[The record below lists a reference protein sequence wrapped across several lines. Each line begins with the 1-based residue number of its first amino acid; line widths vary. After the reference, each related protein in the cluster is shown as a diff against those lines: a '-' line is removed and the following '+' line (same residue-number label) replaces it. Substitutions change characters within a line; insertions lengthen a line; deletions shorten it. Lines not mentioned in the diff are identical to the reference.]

1 MDNVPPPSKSQI
13 YAKSSRAYPGWW
25 MVVVTAVVSG
35 IGVGFVGQGISVIF
49 KPLAA
54 ELGLSRA
61 ATSVA
66 TGIARM
72 QGGIEGPLTGWM
84 SDKYGPKWVIVT
96 GIGFVVAGLALMNYA
111 DSPWQYYVFWGIFIG
126 IGQNLALTIALDKAL
141 SDWFVA
147 KRGLAFGIRF
157 AVIGVCQIAAVP
169 VITWLVVSQG
179 WRSTCL
185 IWAVVMAA
193 CIPLIFIF
201 VRPRRPEHYGFLP
214 DGYRIKDDGAASGKP
229 DMLAAGLEYA
239 QSFQEHEFTLRQA
252 LKTSAF
258 WLMLFSWSC
267 SILVWGGFSVHV
279 VPFLT
284 DMGISE
290 TMAGAML
297 SMLIFFAIP
306 SRFFAGF
313 LADRFSKDRLK
324 YIAALAMFLQAVG
337 LSVFLLHQSVFTA
350 YVLLIFVGFGN
361 GAVTPFRLSM
371 GGRFFGRKAFA
382 SILGVG
388 MFINAP
394 LGFLAPVFSGWVF
407 DTTGSYTAAFITFAV
422 LLGLATLVL
431 LFLKPPEYPGKD
443 LTQEYSLVG

>member
-1 MDNVPPPSKSQI
+1 MNNVPTPSKSSI
-13 YAKSSRAYPGWW
+13 YARAARTYPGWW
-25 MVVVTAVVSG
+25 MVIITAVVSG
-35 IGVGFVGQGISVIF
+35 LGVGFVGQGISVFF

-72 QGGIEGPLTGWM
+72 QGGIEGPLTGWF
-84 SDKYGPKWVIVT
+84 SDRYGPKWVIVA

-111 DSPWQYYVFWGIFIG
+111 KSPWQYYVFWGVFIG

-147 KRGLAFGIRF
+147 KRGLAFGVRF
-157 AVIGVCQIAAVP
+157 TVIGICQIAVVP
-169 VITWLVVSQG
+169 VVTWLVASQG

-185 IWAVVMAA
+185 IWAVVMALG
-193 CIPLIFIF
+193 IPLIMLC
-201 VRPRRPEHYGFLP
+201 VKPRRPEHYGYLP
-214 DGYRIKDDGAASGKP
+214 DGYRLQNEEAGPGKT
-229 DMLAAGLEYA
+229 DMMAAGREYA
-239 QSFQEHEFTLRQA
+239 QSLQENEFTLRQA

-258 WLMLFSWSC
+258 WLMLFAWSC

-324 YIAALAMFLQAVG
+324 YIAAL
-337 LSVFLLHQSVFTA
+337 SVFLQTLGLGVFLFHQSVFTA
-350 YVLLIFVGFGN
+350 YVLLILVGFGN
-361 GAVTPFRLSM
+361 GAVTPLRLSM

-394 LGFLAPVFSGWVF
+394 LGLLAPIFAGWVY
-407 DTTGSYTAAFITFAV
+407 DTTGDYSAAFLTFAV
-422 LLGLATLVL
+422 LLGLATLIF
-431 LFLKPPEYPGKD
+431 LFLKPPVFPEKAAA
-443 LTQEYSLVG
+443 